1 MLSDCLRTFYLT
13 LETKVLIFVFFI
25 LPRSLILRHQ
35 DLQLYL
41 PQLQHYRDTS
51 DLLSKWIDDTK
62 RKQENLRSTK
72 IKNVETLKDHIN
84 KQKVFFVVVLSN
96 LSLTCH

>member
-25 LPRSLILRHQ
+25 LTRSLILRHQ

-51 DLLSKWIDDTK
+51 DSLSKWIDDTK